1 MQESRFLQFISD
13 ARVRSIFTQLFLIG
27 FVVFC
32 LGWLISNTAHNLDQI
47 NKSLGFG
54 FLVQTAGFQI
64 APTLGT
70 WLFDYEVGVSTYW
83 DVYFI
88 GIVNTLLVAA
98 LGVLA
103 ATIIGFLMG
112 VMRLSQN
119 FILRGFATVYVE
131 VLRNIPLLLQLLFW
145 YIAVFLEILPDKRG
159 KFELIPGVVSI
170 NVEGLFLPYPIWQ
183 SGAGVAGVIM
193 LVALAAIWAVNRRSQ
208 QRQLLTGHPLPFWRI
223 AGGIFLGALAVI
235 WLSVGVPFEWSLPV
249 FKETGPI
256 LRRGFQGD
264 TAIVLIPEMLA
275 VWFALTLYTAAF
287 IAEIVRSGIMAV
299 SKGQSEASVAMGM
312 TRGQTLRLVVI
323 PQALRVIIPPLTSQ
337 YLNLTKNSSLA
348 VAIAYPELVS
358 IFAGTA
364 MNQVGKEIEMVG
376 MMMCVYLTFSVLTSI
391 FMNWFNK
398 RAMLVER

>member
-1 MQESRFLQFISD
+1 MKEHSVFQFVND
-13 ARVRSIFTQLFLIG
+13 ARVRGILAQVALLAFA
-27 FVVFC
+27 VFC
-32 LGWLISNTAHNLDQI
+32 IGWLVSNTAQNFEDQD
-47 NKSLGFG
+47 KSLGFG
-54 FLVQTAGFQI
+54 FLVQAAGFQI

-70 WLFDYEVGVSTYW
+70 WLFDYEAGVSTYW

-98 LGVLA
+98 LGVVA

-119 FILRGFATVYVE
+119 LILRSFATVYVE
-131 VLRNIPLLLQLLFW
+131 VLRNIPLLLQLFFW
-145 YIAVFLEILPDKRG
+145 YFTVLRALPDKRG
-159 KFELIPGVVSI
+159 KVELLPGVVSV
-170 NVEGLFLPYPIWQ
+170 NLEGLFLPYPIWQ

-223 AGGIFLGALAVI
+223 AGGILLAALAVI

-264 TAIVLIPEMLA
+264 TAIVVIPEMLA

-299 SKGQSEASVAMGM
+299 SKGQSEASVAMGL

-364 MNQVGKEIEMVG
+364 MNNVGKEIEMVG
-376 MMMCVYLTFSVLTSI
+376 MMMCVYLTFSLLTSF

>member
-1 MQESRFLQFISD
+1 MKEHSVFQFVND
-13 ARVRSIFTQLFLIG
+13 ARVRGILAQVALLAFA
-27 FVVFC
+27 VFC
-32 LGWLISNTAHNLDQI
+32 IGWLVSNTAQNFEDQD
-47 NKSLGFG
+47 KSLGFG
-54 FLVQTAGFQI
+54 FLVQAAGFQI

-70 WLFDYEVGVSTYW
+70 WLFDYEAGVSTYW

-98 LGVLA
+98 LGVVA

-119 FILRGFATVYVE
+119 LILRSFATVYVE
-131 VLRNIPLLLQLLFW
+131 VLRNIPLLLQLFFW
-145 YIAVFLEILPDKRG
+145 YFTVLRALPDKRG
-159 KFELIPGVVSI
+159 KVELLPGVVSV
-170 NVEGLFLPYPIWQ
+170 NLEGLFLPYPIWH

-223 AGGIFLGALAVI
+223 AGGILLAALAVI

-264 TAIVLIPEMLA
+264 TAIVVIPEMLA

-299 SKGQSEASVAMGM
+299 SKGQSEASVAMGL

-364 MNQVGKEIEMVG
+364 MNNVGKEIEMVG
-376 MMMCVYLTFSVLTSI
+376 MMMCVYLTFSLLTSF
-391 FMNWFNK
+391 FMNWFNQ

>member
-1 MQESRFLQFISD
+1 MKEHSVFQFVND
-13 ARVRSIFTQLFLIG
+13 ARVRGILAQVALLAFA
-27 FVVFC
+27 VFC
-32 LGWLISNTAHNLDQI
+32 IGWLVSNTAQNFEDQD
-47 NKSLGFG
+47 KSLGFG
-54 FLVQTAGFQI
+54 FLVQAAGFQI

-70 WLFDYEVGVSTYW
+70 WLFDYEAGVSTYW

-98 LGVLA
+98 LGVVA

-119 FILRGFATVYVE
+119 LILRSFATVYVE
-131 VLRNIPLLLQLLFW
+131 VLRNIPLLLQLFFW
-145 YIAVFLEILPDKRG
+145 YFTVLRALPDKRG
-159 KFELIPGVVSI
+159 KVELLPGVVSV
-170 NVEGLFLPYPIWQ
+170 NLEGLFLPYPIWH

-193 LVALAAIWAVNRRSQ
+193 LVALAAIWAVSRRSQ

-223 AGGIFLGALAVI
+223 AGGILLGALAVI

-256 LRRGFQGD
+256 LRRGFQGS
-264 TAIVLIPEMLA
+264 TAIVVIPEMLA

-299 SKGQSEASVAMGM
+299 SKGQSEASVAMGL

-364 MNQVGKEIEMVG
+364 MNNVGKEIEMVG
-376 MMMCVYLTFSVLTSI
+376 MMMCVYLTFSLLTSF

>member
-1 MQESRFLQFISD
+1 MKEHSVFQFVND
-13 ARVRSIFTQLFLIG
+13 ARVRGILAQVALLAFA
-27 FVVFC
+27 VFC
-32 LGWLISNTAHNLDQI
+32 IGWLVSNTAQNFEDQD
-47 NKSLGFG
+47 KSLGFG
-54 FLVQTAGFQI
+54 FLVQAAGFQI

-70 WLFDYEVGVSTYW
+70 WLFDYEAGVSTYW

-98 LGVLA
+98 LGVVA

-119 FILRGFATVYVE
+119 LILRSFATVYVE
-131 VLRNIPLLLQLLFW
+131 VLRNIPLLLQLFFW
-145 YIAVFLEILPDKRG
+145 YFTVLRALPDKRG
-159 KFELIPGVVSI
+159 KVELLPGVVSV
-170 NVEGLFLPYPIWQ
+170 NLEGLFLPYPIWH

-193 LVALAAIWAVNRRSQ
+193 LVALGAIWAVSRRSQ

-223 AGGIFLGALAVI
+223 AGGILLGALAVI

-264 TAIVLIPEMLA
+264 TAIVVIPEMLA

-299 SKGQSEASVAMGM
+299 SKGQSEASVAMGL

-364 MNQVGKEIEMVG
+364 MNNVGKEIEMVG
-376 MMMCVYLTFSVLTSI
+376 MMMCVYLTFSLLTSF

>member
-1 MQESRFLQFISD
+1 MKEHSVFQFVND
-13 ARVRSIFTQLFLIG
+13 ARVRGILAQVALLVFA
-27 FVVFC
+27 VFC
-32 LGWLISNTAHNLDQI
+32 IGWLVSNTAQNFEDQD
-47 NKSLGFG
+47 KSLGFG
-54 FLVQTAGFQI
+54 FLVQAAGFQI

-70 WLFDYEVGVSTYW
+70 WLFDYEAGVSTYW

-98 LGVLA
+98 LGVVA

-119 FILRGFATVYVE
+119 LILRSFATVYVE
-131 VLRNIPLLLQLLFW
+131 VLRNIPLLLQLFFW
-145 YIAVFLEILPDKRG
+145 YFTVLRALPDKRG
-159 KFELIPGVVSI
+159 KVELLPGVISV
-170 NVEGLFLPYPIWQ
+170 NLEGLFLPYPIWQ

-193 LVALAAIWAVNRRSQ
+193 LVALAAIWAVSRRSQ

-223 AGGIFLGALAVI
+223 AGGILLGALAVI

-264 TAIVLIPEMLA
+264 TAIVVIPEMLA

-299 SKGQSEASVAMGM
+299 SKGQSEASVAMGL

-364 MNQVGKEIEMVG
+364 MNNVGKEIEMVG
-376 MMMCVYLTFSVLTSI
+376 MMMCVYLTFSLLTSF

>member
-1 MQESRFLQFISD
+1 MKEHSVFQFVND
-13 ARVRSIFTQLFLIG
+13 ARVRGILAQVALLAFA
-27 FVVFC
+27 VFC
-32 LGWLISNTAHNLDQI
+32 IGWLVSNTAQNFEDQD
-47 NKSLGFG
+47 KSLGFG
-54 FLVQTAGFQI
+54 FLVQAAGFQI

-70 WLFDYEVGVSTYW
+70 WLFDYEAGVSTYW

-98 LGVLA
+98 LGVVA

-119 FILRGFATVYVE
+119 LILRSFATVYVE
-131 VLRNIPLLLQLLFW
+131 VLRNIPLLLQLFFW
-145 YIAVFLEILPDKRG
+145 YFTVLRALPDKRG
-159 KFELIPGVVSI
+159 KVELLPGVVSV
-170 NVEGLFLPYPIWQ
+170 NLEGLFLPYPIWH

-223 AGGIFLGALAVI
+223 AGGILLGALAVI

-264 TAIVLIPEMLA
+264 TAIVVIPEMLA

-299 SKGQSEASVAMGM
+299 SKGQSEASVAMGL

-364 MNQVGKEIEMVG
+364 MNNVGKEIEMVG
-376 MMMCVYLTFSVLTSI
+376 MMMCVYLTFSLLTSF

>member
-1 MQESRFLQFISD
+1 MKEHSVFQFVND
-13 ARVRSIFTQLFLIG
+13 ARVRGILAQVALLVFA
-27 FVVFC
+27 VFC
-32 LGWLISNTAHNLDQI
+32 IGWLVSNTAQNFEDQD
-47 NKSLGFG
+47 KSLGFG
-54 FLVQTAGFQI
+54 FLVQAAGFQI

-70 WLFDYEVGVSTYW
+70 WLFDYEAGVSTYW

-98 LGVLA
+98 LGVVA

-119 FILRGFATVYVE
+119 LILRSFATVYVE
-131 VLRNIPLLLQLLFW
+131 VLRNIPLLLQLFFW
-145 YIAVFLEILPDKRG
+145 YFTVLRALPDKRG
-159 KFELIPGVVSI
+159 KVELLPGVVSV
-170 NVEGLFLPYPIWQ
+170 NLEGLFLPYPIWQ

-193 LVALAAIWAVNRRSQ
+193 LVALGAIWAVNRRSQ

-223 AGGIFLGALAVI
+223 AGGILLGALAVI

-264 TAIVLIPEMLA
+264 TAIVVIPEMLA

-364 MNQVGKEIEMVG
+364 MNNVGKEIEMVG
-376 MMMCVYLTFSVLTSI
+376 MMMCVYLTFSLLTSF

>member
-1 MQESRFLQFISD
+1 MKEHSVFQFVND
-13 ARVRSIFTQLFLIG
+13 ARVRGILAQVALLAFA
-27 FVVFC
+27 VFC
-32 LGWLISNTAHNLDQI
+32 IGWLVSNTAQNFEDQD
-47 NKSLGFG
+47 KSLGFG
-54 FLVQTAGFQI
+54 FLVQAAGFQI

-70 WLFDYEVGVSTYW
+70 WLFDYEAGVSTYW

-98 LGVLA
+98 LGVVA

-119 FILRGFATVYVE
+119 LILRSFATVYVE
-131 VLRNIPLLLQLLFW
+131 VLRNIPLLLQLFFW
-145 YIAVFLEILPDKRG
+145 YFTVLRALPDKRG
-159 KFELIPGVVSI
+159 KVELLPGVVSV
-170 NVEGLFLPYPIWQ
+170 NLEGLFLPYPIWH

-193 LVALAAIWAVNRRSQ
+193 LLALVAIWAVNRRSQ

-223 AGGIFLGALAVI
+223 AGGILLGALAVI

-264 TAIVLIPEMLA
+264 TAIVVIPEMLA

-364 MNQVGKEIEMVG
+364 MNNVGKEIEMVG
-376 MMMCVYLTFSVLTSI
+376 MMMCVYLTFSLLTSF

>member
-1 MQESRFLQFISD
+1 MKENSVFQFVND
-13 ARVRSIFTQLFLIG
+13 ARVRGIIAQVALLAFA
-27 FVVFC
+27 VFC
-32 LGWLISNTAHNLDQI
+32 LGWLVANTSQNLDQQ

-54 FLVQTAGFQI
+54 FLVQAAGFQI

-70 WLFDYEVGVSTYW
+70 WLFDYQAGVSTYW

-98 LGVLA
+98 LGVVA

-119 FILRGFATVYVE
+119 LILRSFATVYVE
-131 VLRNIPLLLQLLFW
+131 VLRNIPLLLQLFFW
-145 YIAVFLEILPDKRG
+145 YFTVLRALPDKRG
-159 KFELIPGVVSI
+159 KVELIPGVVSV
-170 NVEGLFLPYPIWQ
+170 NLEGLFLPYPIWQ
-183 SGAGVAGVIM
+183 SGAGFAGIIM
-193 LVALAAIWAVNRRSQ
+193 VLALAAIWVVSHRSA

-223 AGGIFLGALAVI
+223 TGGILLGAMAVI

-264 TAIVLIPEMLA
+264 TAIVVIPEMLA

-299 SKGQSEASVAMGM
+299 SKGQSEASAAMGL
-312 TRGQTLRLVVI
+312 TRGQTLRLVII

-364 MNQVGKEIEMVG
+364 MNNVGKEIEMVG
-376 MMMCVYLTFSVLTSI
+376 MMMCVYLTFSLLTSF

-398 RAMLVER
+398 RSMLVER

>member
-1 MQESRFLQFISD
+1 MKEHSVFQFVND
-13 ARVRSIFTQLFLIG
+13 ARVRGILAQVALLAFA
-27 FVVFC
+27 VFC
-32 LGWLISNTAHNLDQI
+32 IGWLVSNTAQNFEDQD
-47 NKSLGFG
+47 KSLGFG
-54 FLVQTAGFQI
+54 FLVQAAGFQI

-70 WLFDYEVGVSTYW
+70 WLFDYEAGVSTYW

-98 LGVLA
+98 LGVVA

-119 FILRGFATVYVE
+119 LILRSFATVYVE
-131 VLRNIPLLLQLLFW
+131 VLRNIPLLLQLFFW
-145 YIAVFLEILPDKRG
+145 YFTVLRALPDKRG
-159 KFELIPGVVSI
+159 KVELLPGVVSV
-170 NVEGLFLPYPIWQ
+170 NLEGLFLPYPIWH

-193 LVALAAIWAVNRRSQ
+193 LVALGAIWAVNRRSQ

-223 AGGIFLGALAVI
+223 AGGILLAALAVI

-299 SKGQSEASVAMGM
+299 SKGQSEASVAMGL

-364 MNQVGKEIEMVG
+364 MNNVGKEIEMVG
-376 MMMCVYLTFSVLTSI
+376 MMMCVYLTFSLLTSF

>member
-1 MQESRFLQFISD
+1 MKEHSVFQFVND
-13 ARVRSIFTQLFLIG
+13 ARVRGILAQVALLAFA
-27 FVVFC
+27 VFC
-32 LGWLISNTAHNLDQI
+32 IGWLVSNTAQNFEDQD
-47 NKSLGFG
+47 KSLGFG
-54 FLVQTAGFQI
+54 FLVQAAGFQI

-70 WLFDYEVGVSTYW
+70 WLFDYEAGVSTYW

-98 LGVLA
+98 LGVVA

-119 FILRGFATVYVE
+119 LILRSFATVYVE
-131 VLRNIPLLLQLLFW
+131 VLRNIPLLLQLFFW
-145 YIAVFLEILPDKRG
+145 YFTVLRALPDKRG
-159 KFELIPGVVSI
+159 KVELLPGVVSV
-170 NVEGLFLPYPIWQ
+170 NLEGLFLPYPIWH

-193 LVALAAIWAVNRRSQ
+193 LVALGAIWAVSRRSQ

-223 AGGIFLGALAVI
+223 AGGILLAALAVI

-264 TAIVLIPEMLA
+264 TAIVVIPEMLA

-299 SKGQSEASVAMGM
+299 SKGQSEASVAMGL

-364 MNQVGKEIEMVG
+364 MNNVGKEIEMVG
-376 MMMCVYLTFSVLTSI
+376 MMMCVYLTFSLLTSF

>member
-1 MQESRFLQFISD
+1 MKEHSVFQFVND
-13 ARVRSIFTQLFLIG
+13 ARVRGILAQVALLAFA
-27 FVVFC
+27 VFC
-32 LGWLISNTAHNLDQI
+32 IGWLVSNTAQNFEDQD
-47 NKSLGFG
+47 KSLGFG
-54 FLVQTAGFQI
+54 FLVQAAGFQI

-70 WLFDYEVGVSTYW
+70 WLFDYEAGVSTYW

-98 LGVLA
+98 LGVVA
-103 ATIIGFLMG
+103 ATIIGFFMG

-119 FILRGFATVYVE
+119 LILRSFATVYVE
-131 VLRNIPLLLQLLFW
+131 VLRNIPLLLQLFFW
-145 YIAVFLEILPDKRG
+145 YFTVLRALPDKRG
-159 KFELIPGVVSI
+159 KVELLPGVVSV
-170 NVEGLFLPYPIWQ
+170 NLEGLFLPYPIWQ

-193 LVALAAIWAVNRRSQ
+193 LLALGAIWAVNRRSQ

-223 AGGIFLGALAVI
+223 AGGILLGALAVI

-264 TAIVLIPEMLA
+264 TAIVVIPEMLA

-299 SKGQSEASVAMGM
+299 SKGQSEASVAMGL

-364 MNQVGKEIEMVG
+364 MNNVGKEIEMVG
-376 MMMCVYLTFSVLTSI
+376 MMMCVYLTFSLLTSF

>member
-1 MQESRFLQFISD
+1 MKEHSVFQFVND
-13 ARVRSIFTQLFLIG
+13 ARVRGILAQVALLAFA
-27 FVVFC
+27 VFC
-32 LGWLISNTAHNLDQI
+32 IGWLVSNTAQNFEDQD
-47 NKSLGFG
+47 KSLGFG
-54 FLVQTAGFQI
+54 FLVQAAGFQI

-70 WLFDYEVGVSTYW
+70 WLFDYEAGVSTYW

-98 LGVLA
+98 LGVVA

-119 FILRGFATVYVE
+119 LILRSFATVYVE
-131 VLRNIPLLLQLLFW
+131 VLRNIPLLLQLFFW
-145 YIAVFLEILPDKRG
+145 YFTVLRALPDKRG
-159 KFELIPGVVSI
+159 KVELLPGVVSV
-170 NVEGLFLPYPIWQ
+170 NLEGLFLPYPIWQ

-193 LVALAAIWAVNRRSQ
+193 LVALGAIWAVNRRSQ

-223 AGGIFLGALAVI
+223 AGGILLGALAVI

-264 TAIVLIPEMLA
+264 TAIVVIPEMLA

-364 MNQVGKEIEMVG
+364 MNNVGKEIEMVG
-376 MMMCVYLTFSVLTSI
+376 MMMCVYLTFSLLTSF

>member
-1 MQESRFLQFISD
+1 MKESRVFQFVND
-13 ARVRSIFTQLFLIG
+13 ARVRGIVAQVALLAFA
-27 FVVFC
+27 VFC
-32 LGWLISNTAHNLDQI
+32 LGWLVSNTAQNFDDQ

-54 FLVQTAGFQI
+54 FLVQAAGFQI

-70 WLFDYEVGVSTYW
+70 WLFDYQAGVSTYW

-88 GIVNTLLVAA
+88 GIVNTLLIAA
-98 LGVLA
+98 LGVVA

-119 FILRGFATVYVE
+119 LILRSFATVYVE
-131 VLRNIPLLLQLLFW
+131 VLRNVPLLLQLFFW
-145 YIAVFLEILPDKRG
+145 YFTVLRALPDKRG
-159 KFELIPGVVSI
+159 KVELLPGVISV
-170 NVEGLFLPYPIWQ
+170 NLEGLFLPYPIWQ
-183 SGAGVAGVIM
+183 SGAGFAGIIM
-193 LVALAAIWAVNRRSQ
+193 VLALAAIWAVRRRSA
-208 QRQLLTGHPLPFWRI
+208 QRQLLTGHPLAFWRI
-223 AGGIFLGALAVI
+223 AGGILFGALAVI

-264 TAIVLIPEMLA
+264 TAIVVIPEMLA

-299 SKGQSEASVAMGM
+299 SKGQSEAAAAMGL

-364 MNQVGKEIEMVG
+364 MNNVGKEIEMVG
-376 MMMCVYLTFSVLTSI
+376 MMMCVYLTFSLLTSF

>member
-1 MQESRFLQFISD
+1 MKEHSVFQFVND
-13 ARVRSIFTQLFLIG
+13 ARVRGILAQVALLVFA
-27 FVVFC
+27 VFC
-32 LGWLISNTAHNLDQI
+32 IGWLVSNTAQNFEDQD
-47 NKSLGFG
+47 KSLGFG
-54 FLVQTAGFQI
+54 FLVQAAGFQI

-70 WLFDYEVGVSTYW
+70 WLFDYEAGVSTYW

-98 LGVLA
+98 LGVVA

-119 FILRGFATVYVE
+119 LILRSFATVYVE
-131 VLRNIPLLLQLLFW
+131 VLRNIPLLLQLFFW
-145 YIAVFLEILPDKRG
+145 YFTVLRALPDKRG
-159 KFELIPGVVSI
+159 KVELLPGVISV
-170 NVEGLFLPYPIWQ
+170 NLEGLFLPYPIWH

-223 AGGIFLGALAVI
+223 AGGILLAALAVI
-235 WLSVGVPFEWSLPV
+235 WLVVGVPFEWSLPV

-264 TAIVLIPEMLA
+264 TAIVVIPEMLA

-299 SKGQSEASVAMGM
+299 SKGQSEASVAMGL

-364 MNQVGKEIEMVG
+364 MNNVGKEIEMVG
-376 MMMCVYLTFSVLTSI
+376 MMMCVYLTFSLLTSF

>member
-1 MQESRFLQFISD
+1 MKEHSVFQFVND
-13 ARVRSIFTQLFLIG
+13 ARVRGILAQVALLAFA
-27 FVVFC
+27 VFC
-32 LGWLISNTAHNLDQI
+32 IGWLVSNTAQNFEDQD
-47 NKSLGFG
+47 KSLGFG
-54 FLVQTAGFQI
+54 FLVQAAGFQI

-70 WLFDYEVGVSTYW
+70 WLFDYEAGVSTYW

-98 LGVLA
+98 LGVVA

-119 FILRGFATVYVE
+119 LILRSFATVYVE
-131 VLRNIPLLLQLLFW
+131 VLRNIPLLLQLFFW
-145 YIAVFLEILPDKRG
+145 YFTVLRALPDKRG
-159 KFELIPGVVSI
+159 KVELLPGVVSV
-170 NVEGLFLPYPIWQ
+170 NLEGLFLPYPIWQ

-235 WLSVGVPFEWSLPV
+235 WLVVGVPFEWSLPV

-264 TAIVLIPEMLA
+264 TAIVVIPEMLA

-299 SKGQSEASVAMGM
+299 SKGQSEASVAMGL

-364 MNQVGKEIEMVG
+364 MNNVGKEIEMVG
-376 MMMCVYLTFSVLTSI
+376 MMMCVYLTFSLLTSF

>member
-1 MQESRFLQFISD
+1 MKEHSVFQFVND
-13 ARVRSIFTQLFLIG
+13 ARVRGILAQVALLAFA
-27 FVVFC
+27 VFC
-32 LGWLISNTAHNLDQI
+32 IGWLVSNTAQNFEDQD
-47 NKSLGFG
+47 KSLGFG
-54 FLVQTAGFQI
+54 FLVQAAGFQI

-70 WLFDYEVGVSTYW
+70 WLFDYEAGVSTYW

-98 LGVLA
+98 LGVVA

-119 FILRGFATVYVE
+119 LILRSFATVYVE
-131 VLRNIPLLLQLLFW
+131 VLRNIPLLLQLFFW
-145 YIAVFLEILPDKRG
+145 YFTVLRALPDKRG
-159 KFELIPGVVSI
+159 KVELLPGVVSV
-170 NVEGLFLPYPIWQ
+170 NLEGLFLPYPIWH

-193 LVALAAIWAVNRRSQ
+193 LVALGAIWAVSRRSQ

-223 AGGIFLGALAVI
+223 TGGILLGALAVI

-264 TAIVLIPEMLA
+264 TAIVVIPEMLA

-299 SKGQSEASVAMGM
+299 SKGQSEASVAMGL

-364 MNQVGKEIEMVG
+364 MNNVGKEIEMVG
-376 MMMCVYLTFSVLTSI
+376 MMMCVYLTFSLLTSF